1 VTSVRRVIASFA
13 IAAAL
18 VVPATAAAQGLPT
31 SEREALIRAFA
42 DRGGRATDLYPLL
55 GVADQVAAS
64 GLPSAPVTNK
74 IREGLAKGIP
84 VSRIEPVARQIASHL
99 TAADRL
105 LRDLGPNP
113 ADRMAAITLLA
124 ESFGVGVTDAE
135 VRALHQQ
142 TRASGATLSPD
153 ATAAAA
159 KALGFIKDAK
169 LSATDGAAVVA
180 EAARRGY
187 RSQEMVDLGREIKR
201 RERSYQEGRESLRSL
216 REAIARGDRP
226 EQLFPEARP
235 DRVERPA
242 ENRPANTTE
251 RPTRPEPQRPE
262 RPQTPERPQPPE
274 RPGGER

>member
-1 VTSVRRVIASFA
+1 VTSARRVLVSFA
-13 IAAAL
+13 IAGAIA
-18 VVPATAAAQGLPT
+18 VPAMAAAQGMPT
-31 SEREALIRAFA
+31 SEREALIRVVV
-42 DRGGRATDLYPLL
+42 DRGGRAGDLDTLL

-74 IREGLAKGIP
+74 IREGLAKGVP

-105 LRDLGPNP
+105 LRELGPNP
-113 ADRMAAITLLA
+113 AVSDRMAAITLLA
-124 ESFGVGVTDAE
+124 ESFGVGVTDAD

-142 TRASGATLSPD
+142 TRASGTTLSPD

-169 LSATDGAAVVA
+169 LSTTDGTAVVA

-187 RSQEMVDLGREIKR
+187 RSQELVDLGREIKR
-201 RERSYQEGRESLRSL
+201 RERSYQEGRETLRSL

-242 ENRPANTTE
+242 DTRPANTTE

-262 RPQTPERPQPPE
+262 RPQAPE
-274 RPGGER
+274 RPGGGR